1 MREKASARP
10 GQKRE
15 SATGKRRENTLR
27 KSAQRENST
36 RESEGRALGDPR
48 FGTALVCAVAI
59 AASVAGILN
68 AFTQDDLSILVGSAR
83 LHGFGALRDILT
95 LPYWPPPA
103 APDLYRPVAS
113 MLLAAQYA
121 LGDGAPLVFRIVSY
135 ALYAIASVGVY
146 RLALRLMPASIALVV
161 ALFFAAHPVHVE
173 AVALAVTQN
182 ELIVAA
188 LTAFMTA
195 LYVDRRRDDTG
206 VLSARDWAMLVVAY
220 AVAGFSKEQG
230 LLLPA
235 FLILSEIFLA
245 PSRPWAERGR
255 ALWLGFA
262 VLLAGAAAMV
272 AIRTLV
278 LSGVVGPTMIAE
290 ALRGQTFGGRLLTML
305 QIVPEW
311 TRLLVWP
318 VHLRAEYS
326 PREFVASTA
335 FGEAEATGLAI
346 VLLVAVAIWL
356 ARKRAPAI
364 SFGLSWCCLA
374 LFPVSNV
381 VIPTGILI
389 AERTLFLPSVGFV
402 LALGGVIAAIARQRL
417 VVTSRGRLLAS
428 AAAGVIVV
436 AALARSAERQRVWQD
451 PVTLT
456 VASIRD
462 APLSWRVQQAYGD
475 MLFSQ
480 GRAADGIA
488 AFRRA
493 IDLAPE
499 SWRPRNFLAERLRR
513 IGDDSDAVTL
523 LRVSLAEDPRQI
535 STVAAL
541 APALLGAG
549 RYAEAKKLAD
559 SIIVAENAPPIM
571 VQMSRLADSAMK
583 INAPPGSMRIG
594 IPMR

>member
-1 MREKASARP
+1 MKNKGSSHSRK
-10 GQKRE
+10 KRE
-15 SATGKRRENTLR
+15 PAPSAKRAAAAHDARTGV
-27 KSAQRENST
+27 
-36 RESEGRALGDPR
+36 
-48 FGTALVCAVAI
+48 ALVCAVAI
-59 AASVAGILN
+59 VASIAGILN
-68 AFTQDDLSILVGSAR
+68 AFTQDDVSIIIDSGR
-83 LHGFGALRDILT
+83 LHGFGALRDMLT

-121 LGDGAPLVFRIVSY
+121 LGGGAPFVFRMVSY
-135 ALYAIASVGVY
+135 ALYAFASVGVY
-146 RLALRLMPASIALVV
+146 RLALRSMPASIALVV
-161 ALFFAAHPVHVE
+161 AMIFAAHPVHVE

-182 ELIVAA
+182 ELIVTA
-188 LTAFMTA
+188 LVAFTTA
-195 LYVDRRRDDTG
+195 LYLDRRRDDIG
-206 VLSARDWAMLVVAY
+206 ALSARDWAILGIAY
-220 AVAGFSKEQG
+220 AIAGFSKEQG

-235 FLILSEIFLA
+235 FLILAEIFLT
-245 PSRPWAERGR
+245 PSRTFGERAR
-255 ALWLGFA
+255 TLWRGFA
-262 VLLAGAAAMV
+262 LLLAIAATMV
-272 AIRTLV
+272 VIRTAV

-290 ALRGQTFGGRLLTML
+290 ALRGQTIGGRLLTML

-318 VHLRAEYS
+318 AHLRAEYS
-326 PREFVASTA
+326 PREFVASTT
-335 FGEAEATGLAI
+335 FGGAEATGLAI
-346 VLLVAVAIWL
+346 LLLGAVAIWL

-364 SFGLSWCCLA
+364 SFGLAWGCVA

-381 VIPTGILI
+381 VIPTGILL

-402 LALGGVIAAIARQRL
+402 LALGGA
-417 VVTSRGRLLAS
+417 LAS
-428 AAAGVIVV
+428 IVKQRPPVTARARTLAVAAAGVVV
-436 AALARSAERQRVWQD
+436 LAGLARSAERQRVWQD

-456 VASIRD
+456 VASVRD

-499 SWRPRNFLAERLRR
+499 GWRPRNFLAERLRM

-549 RYAEAKKLAD
+549 RYTEAKRLAD
-559 SIIVAENAPPIM
+559 SIIVAESAPPIM
-571 VQMSRLADSAMK
+571 VQMSRLADSAIK
-583 INAPPGSMRIG
+583 TNAPPGSMRID